1 LGRRCLQ
8 AQPYRIDIHAHRWGE
23 VVRSSADYFR
33 QIREAVDHD
42 IAFDAHAKI
51 FEPKLAAQLGNALA
65 PYDPLFFEEP
75 LRPENMEAWGDL
87 NRQTHCVLATGS
99 RFTTAMNSCACCR

>member
-65 PYDPLFFEEP
+65 PMIRCFSRSPCARKTWRPGAISTARRIAFWRRGIALQPL
-75 LRPENMEAWGDL
+75 
-87 NRQTHCVLATGS
+87 
-99 RFTTAMNSCACCR
+99 